1 MQPNHP
7 LPGKKQASGERPA
20 VRLPKPAR
28 QHAADETAS
37 KSDFP
42 GQADQ
47 RTYLDPDGNHGQAGK
62 APPAKTGDS
71 K

>member
-20 VRLPKPAR
+20 VRYPKPPPR
-28 QHAADETAS
+28 READETAS

-62 APPAKTGDS
+62 APPVKTGDS